1 LDNCGSSFVTLLIQ
15 FDVVVLLLRDT
26 RMEGKTQT
34 KRKDQFLNLVIDL
47 FYVSIILSILSIE
60 YIYNVV
66 FLSHE
71 NLSAKKPYSIMPI
84 YF

>member
-47 FYVSIILSILSIE
+47 FYVSIILSMMSIE

-66 FLSHE
+66 LS
-71 NLSAKKPYSIMPI
+71 
-84 YF
+84 